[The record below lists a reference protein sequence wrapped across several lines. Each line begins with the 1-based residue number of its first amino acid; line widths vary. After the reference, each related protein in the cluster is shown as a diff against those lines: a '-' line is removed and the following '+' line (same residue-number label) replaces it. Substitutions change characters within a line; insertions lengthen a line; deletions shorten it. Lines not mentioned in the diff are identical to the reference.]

1 MQAYASDLQ
10 NSPFINP
17 AGPVWELHFADERA
31 PWHASCPK
39 LSQPWLRTVCAG
51 HSIRIASFTRRL
63 IRAGTHRCTAPSVVC
78 LKGGCVRFA
87 FPARHGGSWL
97 ILKLDHCL
105 ADGARAMC
113 GAVRSLD
120 TNRYQ
125 PHLRPRLPVL
135 RPWLRQPSSGVAAA
149 ASNIGTLCLNGA

>member
-120 TNRYQ
+120 ANRYRRICGRDC
-125 PHLRPRLPVL
+125 PSCGRGCGSHRRGWLLLR
-135 RPWLRQPSSGVAAA
+135 A
-149 ASNIGTLCLNGA
+149 TLALCA

>member
-63 IRAGTHRCTAPSVVC
+63 IRAGTHRCTAASWFVSRADA
-78 LKGGCVRFA
+78 CVLLS
-87 FPARHGGSWL
+87 PLG
-97 ILKLDHCL
+97 
-105 ADGARAMC
+105 M
-113 GAVRSLD
+113 V
-120 TNRYQ
+120 
-125 PHLRPRLPVL
+125 
-135 RPWLRQPSSGVAAA
+135 GV
-149 ASNIGTLCLNGA
+149 G